1 MTSSVEDFRAAYGAA
16 LRDHLEQRTETSL
29 SVGHD
34 LGRWALQHRVSVL
47 DVVETHF
54 LLLASPEQ
62 RANDAG
68 FQFLLQS
75 LTALDVASRGY
86 LDETQLYRQQR
97 ERAEDLAERD
107 AFRRA
112 LVESLQD
119 GFFVTDADANI
130 VEVNAAFG
138 DITGYGPEGVP
149 YRWPYPWIIGNP
161 TTTGSP
167 VTIAARAGRFT
178 IQIRHRDGRRLW
190 VAVSSNPLT
199 AHPGY
204 SGMFVGTARDITTE
218 RAAAGREQALARL
231 ASSIA
236 AAGSVADVF
245 TVALTE
251 LANMLGAHQVVA
263 AVWPEETRRGVGY
276 LPSGET
282 DYDSLDDWT
291 KEQLDSA
298 RHSPALTVVAIPA
311 AAPGVA
317 AGVVASLSSADD
329 AALVLSYDDPRVITT
344 GDRALVALAV
354 GQLTVALQR
363 ARHFDQART
372 ASLTLQRA
380 MLGSVELPHRFAVR
394 YEPAVPPLEIGGD
407 WYDVVTLPDGRIS
420 VIVGD
425 CVGRGLAAAAV
436 MGQLRSA
443 GRALLLRGSSPG
455 QLLDELD
462 AVAELIPGAVCTTLC
477 AAVIDP
483 HSGEMRFSN
492 AGHMPPLLCGP
503 DGVTVLEGAR
513 AVPLATY
520 DCSPR
525 PEETQILPHGST
537 LMLYTDGLVER
548 HGESIDTGIDG
559 AARLLEQAAGRSPE
573 DTADH
578 VLAGLRT
585 IAGYDDDVA
594 LVIYR
599 QQPADL
605 HISAPAE
612 PAQLALLRAQ
622 LNSWLTAAA
631 IPADLA
637 SDIVLAANEALTNTI
652 EHAYRDNAGGALT
665 VLAEADSDEVVVTVA
680 DTGTWKPP
688 SNDSSIRGRGI
699 TMMRAL
705 TGQVEIDHSGDGTVV
720 RMATRLTKP
729 HDDGPISH
737 FGETQ

>member
-1 MTSSVEDFRAAYGAA
+1 MTTPVDEFRAAYAAA
-16 LRDHLEQRTETSL
+16 LRDHLDQRTETSL

-34 LGRWALQHRVSVL
+34 LGRWALQHRVSLL
-47 DVVETHF
+47 DVIETHF
-54 LLLASPEQ
+54 LLSATPEQ
-62 RANDAG
+62 RADDSG

-97 ERAEDLAERD
+97 ARAEDLAERD

-112 LVESLQD
+112 LVDSLQD
-119 GFFVTDADANI
+119 GFFVTDADASI

-161 TTTGSP
+161 DAAGPP
-167 VTIAARAGRFT
+167 VTVGARAGRFT

-199 AHPGY
+199 ANPGY
-204 SGMFVGTARDITTE
+204 SGMFVGTARDVTTE

-245 TVALTE
+245 TVALSE
-251 LANMLGAHQVVA
+251 LVNMLGAHQVVA
-263 AVWPEETRRGVGY
+263 AVWPEETLRGVGY

-282 DYDSLDDWT
+282 DYDSLDEWT
-291 KEQLDSA
+291 KEQLERA
-298 RHSPALTVVAIPA
+298 RRSPALTVRAIPA
-311 AAPGVA
+311 VAPGVSS
-317 AGVVASLSSADD
+317 GVVASLSSAVD
-329 AALVLSYDDPRVITT
+329 AALVLSYDEPRTITT

-380 MLGSVELPHRFAVR
+380 MLGTVELPRRFAVR
-394 YEPAVPPLEIGGD
+394 YEPAIPPLEIGGD

-443 GRALLLRGSSPG
+443 GRALLLRGAGPG

-483 HSGEMRFSN
+483 RSGEMCFSN

-503 DGVTVLEGAR
+503 DGVEVLEGAR

-525 PEETQILPHGST
+525 PEETQVLPPGST

-559 AARLLEQAAGRSPE
+559 AARLLAHAAGRSPE
-573 DTADH
+573 DTADR

-585 IAGYDDDVA
+585 AAGYDDDVA

-599 QQPADL
+599 QQPSDL
-605 HISAPAE
+605 RISAPAV
-612 PAQLALLRAQ
+612 PGQLAVLRGE
-622 LNSWLTAAA
+622 LKSWLVAAA
-631 IPADLA
+631 VPADVEM
-637 SDIVLAANEALTNTI
+637 DIVLAANEAFTNTI
-652 EHAYRDNAGGALT
+652 EHAYRDSDSGLIT
-665 VLAEADSDEVVVTVA
+665 VSAEADSDEVVVTVV
-680 DTGTWKPP
+680 DNGSWKPAAT
-688 SNDSSIRGRGI
+688 DSSIRGRGI
-699 TMMRAL
+699 PMMRAL
-705 TGQVEIDHSGDGTVV
+705 TGSVDIHRSDGGTVV
-720 RMATRLTKP
+720 RMATRLTEP
-729 HDDGPISH
+729 GSGGPISQS
-737 FGETQ
+737 GDIQ